1 MKKLITFAL
10 ARFFNWF
17 KMKSPAAYT
26 IVYSGLL
33 WAQTQ
38 LADPAI
44 LKEILSGMS
53 GAPAWVVTLIKWA
66 PSIIMG
72 LIAPHT
78 SEKVEEYNQHRAL
91 RRNHKKF

>member
-17 KMKSPAAYT
+17 KLRHPEAYA
-26 IVYSGLL
+26 VLAPLL
-33 WAQTQ
+33 IWAQTQ

-44 LKEILSGMS
+44 LQEIISHLA
-53 GAPAWVVTLIKWA
+53 GAPGWVVTIIKWA
-66 PSIIMG
+66 PSILLG

-78 SEKVEEYNQHRAL
+78 KDKVDEYRQRRAN
-91 RRNHKKF
+91 RRNQTKF